1 MWPWITN
8 KKNDKNTVRW
18 TRTPVWA
25 ISMEKE
31 KEREFW
37 FLFFFMLCVA
47 QLYAFAT
54 KNSIVHVFNIFHEI
68 FNENEKKWVQHDWKW
83 KDSHRAKHTTHS
95 SIHQCNK
102 LYSHVFEN
110 KTKKK
115 IAATV
120 WFLCARIIF
129 CRIVFSCWDKMRS
142 YVRNMLVALYSRTH
156 SHTNTQT
163 GVHKLREYTP
173 AKWIATEIC
182 IHMTFSLHYTKFQ
195 FQLHTLNSVSLVV
208 YSMQGSFH
216 E

>member
-37 FLFFFMLCVA
+37 FLFFSCFVWLSFMRSQQKTASSMYL
-47 QLYAFAT
+47 
-54 KNSIVHVFNIFHEI
+54 IF
-68 FNENEKKWVQHDWKW
+68 FMKFLMKMKKKWVQHDWKW